1 MCTLPYLDI
10 MVVRTNG
17 NALLCQDIGGLY
29 GKVATNVFFIPLC
42 VLGICVAIYMA
53 QKRTLMAIVKAG
65 AADESGLGT
74 LKVRLNHN
82 LCLAV
87 FLVYPTITSTL
98 FRVLQCKSVGDQEF
112 HEDDYVRY
120 TGVRRLPL
128 LKVA

>member
-1 MCTLPYLDI
+1 
-10 MVVRTNG
+10 
-17 NALLCQDIGGLY
+17 
-29 GKVATNVFFIPLC
+29 
-42 VLGICVAIYMA
+42 
-53 QKRTLMAIVKAG
+53 MAIVKAG

-112 HEDDYVRY
+112 HEDDYVRC
-120 TGVRRLPL
+120 TGVRRLPV